1 MRKKHL
7 RDGVAKFMIT
17 PDTAKYKTVMTRIDK
32 CASCTYLTFAG
43 MHINAATPLVYYKC
57 GGCNCTRDIVFR
69 LTNLQLDCPKKMWN
83 NDDDDDD

>member
-7 RDGVAKFMIT
+7 LDGVAKFMIT
-17 PDTAKYKTVMTRIDK
+17 PDSAKHKTVMSRIDK
-32 CASCTYLTFAG
+32 CATCPYLTFAG
-43 MHINAATPLVYYKC
+43 MDNTNAQPLPYYKC

-83 NDDDDDD
+83 NDDDD

>member
-7 RDGVAKFMIT
+7 LDGVAKFMIT
-17 PDTAKYKTVMTRIDK
+17 PDTPRHKKIMARIDK
-32 CASCTYLTFAG
+32 CAQCQYLTFAG
-43 MHINAATPLVYYKC
+43 MYTTTFPPLPNYKC